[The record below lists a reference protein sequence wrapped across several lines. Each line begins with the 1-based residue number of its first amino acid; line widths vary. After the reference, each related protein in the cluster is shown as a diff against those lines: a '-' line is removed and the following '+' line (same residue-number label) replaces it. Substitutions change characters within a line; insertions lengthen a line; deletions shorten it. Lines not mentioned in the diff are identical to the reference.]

1 MKRDASNLKYDT
13 NQQIRSKID
22 NILHECVIMFAN
34 VGMDTPLDV
43 GSREEAKRLEKE
55 KLDQIKEIDEQ
66 FYHDRLYIKRSEKDK
81 EKIEEQ
87 KS

>member
-1 MKRDASNLKYDT
+1 MKRDASNMKYDA

-66 FYHDRLYIKRSEKDK
+66 FYHDRLYIKRSEEDK

>member
-1 MKRDASNLKYDT
+1 MKRDASNMKYDT
-13 NQQIRSKID
+13 NQQVRSKID
-22 NILHECVIMFAN
+22 NILHECVVMFAN

-66 FYHDRLYIKRSEKDK
+66 FYHDRLYIKRSEEDK

>member
-1 MKRDASNLKYDT
+1 MKRDAGNMKYDT
-13 NQQIRSKID
+13 NQQVRSKID
-22 NILHECVIMFAN
+22 NILHECVVMFAN

>member
-1 MKRDASNLKYDT
+1 MKRDASNMKYDT

>member
-1 MKRDASNLKYDT
+1 MKRDASNMKYDT

-66 FYHDRLYIKRSEKDK
+66 FYHDRLYIKRNEKDK
-81 EKIEEQ
+81 K
-87 KS
+87 KTKK

>member
-1 MKRDASNLKYDT
+1 MKRDAGNMKYDT
-13 NQQIRSKID
+13 NQQVRSKID

-66 FYHDRLYIKRSEKDK
+66 FYHDRLYIKRSEEDK

>member
-1 MKRDASNLKYDT
+1 MKRAASNMKYDT

-66 FYHDRLYIKRSEKDK
+66 FYHDRLYIKRSEEDK